1 MSSMHCQIL
10 DPISQLDGD
19 VLTFSMHQWEIL
31 IKKIPTLQ
39 RYFLQNQFDL
49 NKLKKNLHLAICHLY
64 PLITYSIKRVMTD
77 WKGYFLPSWEEYNCP
92 LKAFKFN

>member
-1 MSSMHCQIL
+1 MSSMRCQIL

-49 NKLKKNLHLAICHLY
+49 NKFKKIFISQSVTFTPSL
-64 PLITYSIKRVMTD
+64 LI
-77 WKGYFLPSWEEYNCP
+77 PSRG
-92 LKAFKFN
+92 